1 MCEPPCQARV
11 LQSIGEAPEQKEL
24 HAEAIAQVN
33 LQGKIT
39 CVIAWPHREPGIQ
52 PSARQLRGGSEQ
64 LQVMVGFGA
73 QEGELGEFDAPLT
86 RVAERQSLVTAF
98 DDAAVVLPL
107 HAALAWMKSARAC
120 WVSAIGQPR

>member
-24 HAEAIAQVN
+24 HAETIAQVN
-33 LQGKIT
+33 LQAKIT

-86 RVAERQSLVTAF
+86 RMAERQSLVTAF
-98 DDAAVVLPL
+98 DDAVIVLPL
-107 HAALAWMKSARAC
+107 ARSARLDE
-120 WVSAIGQPR
+120 